1 MIHTEI
7 NKSSKSSKASLR
19 KIHKALEGIYSSETN
34 NISDE
39 EKEDKSPMSANVE
52 KRIHSPKPKIRLT
65 KSKFDN
71 ANISNEFIN
80 SLEEVKMHVKGS
92 DGDTPKQLDTL
103 EDESED
109 EPEGLEDYELWTVS
123 KWKKILR
130 NNPKSEKAYFRL
142 GVLSM
147 KENLIKARACF
158 KECQEIDPEFRKANI
173 LELIGDCV
181 YKNEKEDYSKAIQ
194 FYEDALKIETTNMAL
209 AIKIGRW
216 YEKLNENNTAITYYQ
231 KAVEFDQNH
240 NSAPIFRLAWA
251 YIRNNNLEKGV
262 EKLKEALAVDPNN
275 AEILNKLGET
285 LLRMNNEEM
294 LDQAK
299 VALHKSV
306 KIDSTSYEA
315 YLNLGRVYR
324 KKNNTDLS
332 IKWFEKAL
340 RRTKTPADV
349 YFYLADAFEK

>member
-123 KWKKILR
+123 K
-130 NNPKSEKAYFRL
+130 
-142 GVLSM
+142 
-147 KENLIKARACF
+147 
-158 KECQEIDPEFRKANI
+158 
-173 LELIGDCV
+173 
-181 YKNEKEDYSKAIQ
+181 
-194 FYEDALKIETTNMAL
+194 
-209 AIKIGRW
+209 
-216 YEKLNENNTAITYYQ
+216 
-231 KAVEFDQNH
+231 
-240 NSAPIFRLAWA
+240 
-251 YIRNNNLEKGV
+251 
-262 EKLKEALAVDPNN
+262 
-275 AEILNKLGET
+275 
-285 LLRMNNEEM
+285 
-294 LDQAK
+294 
-299 VALHKSV
+299 
-306 KIDSTSYEA
+306 
-315 YLNLGRVYR
+315 
-324 KKNNTDLS
+324 
-332 IKWFEKAL
+332 
-340 RRTKTPADV
+340 
-349 YFYLADAFEK
+349 